1 VNVGTIP
8 AWGDGITHLPFWKM
22 KVNVEGI
29 PLRSYADLLRTAN
42 APIVTKGAWEKE
54 DACFWAPAFK
64 VTPEV
69 FLRLAHGLTLFH
81 FEEEIEKRLPEES
94 LSPVTLPSGEAVE
107 SIKVTLA
114 RVAAEKRFILPRLEE
129 IVVRLLEHSLV
140 YLPFSSAGIEFIQLQ
155 TQCCIQKSH
164 LRFGRSL

>member
-1 VNVGTIP
+1 
-8 AWGDGITHLPFWKM
+8 M
-22 KVNVEGI
+22 KVNVKGI

-42 APIVTKGAWEKE
+42 APIVTKDAWKKE
-54 DACFWAPAFK
+54 DTCFWAPAFK
-64 VTPEV
+64 VTPKV
-69 FLRLAHGLTLFH
+69 FLRLAHDLTLFH

-94 LSPVTLPSGEAVE
+94 LSPVTLPSGEALE

-114 RVAAEKRFILPRLEE
+114 HVAVEKRSILPQLER

-140 YLPFSSAGIEFIQLQ
+140 YLPFSSGGIELVQPQ